1 MKLPKVLF
9 GQIIGKHLIRTDEG
23 VFFMVGLDSA
33 KLGEKWWIEGTSPS
47 PKIFV
52 ISRAVKKRF

>member
-23 VFFMVGLDSA
+23 VFFMVGL
-33 KLGEKWWIEGTSPS
+33 GESKIGKKWWIEGISSS

-52 ISRAVKKRF
+52 ISRAIKKRF

>member
-1 MKLPKVLF
+1 MELPKVVF
-9 GQIIGKHLIRTDEG
+9 GQIIGKHLICTDEG

-33 KLGEKWWIEGTSPS
+33 KLGDKWWIVGTSTS

-52 ISRAVKKRF
+52 ISREIKQRF